1 MTDAIRVLDLR
12 TEELLLQLHKA
23 LLVTLFSVPNMESKE
38 LEDSCYR
45 AVVVDI
51 DLVDAVWNRQFA

>member
-1 MTDAIRVLDLR
+1 MADAIWVLDLR

-38 LEDSCYR
+38 LEDPRYR